1 MLDLKSKKVN
11 GPVIRLNGSDNVVVA
26 RLPIEEGVSL
36 EGYNI
41 VTRNKVPAGYKVA
54 VHDIKKG
61 EAVLK
66 YNTTIGFASEDI
78 AAGTMVHNHNIAFQ
92 EFDRDYA
99 YSRDF
104 KPLELLPE
112 SERATFQGY
121 MRADG
126 RGFDRQLLR
135 HGGA

>member
-92 EFDRDYA
+92 EFDLFPRLQA
-99 YSRDF
+99 
-104 KPLELLPE
+104 
-112 SERATFQGY
+112 A
-121 MRADG
+121 
-126 RGFDRQLLR
+126 
-135 HGGA
+135 